1 MHSRS
6 RSNRGFTLIEL
17 LVVIAIIAVL
27 IALLLPAVQQARE
40 AARRSQCKN
49 QLKQL
54 GLAHHNYHDTFTTFV
69 YMQGGTANGR
79 CFGGSPF
86 QDGCTTNV
94 MGTGNENR
102 VSGLIQL
109 LPYIE
114 QGALYN
120 TFATPQGSFP
130 AFGSTRDDPAYGPF
144 NSKIALFLCPS
155 NPPGAPGGYPWA
167 GQLNYAFCLG
177 DTINNSGVRDTRGIF
192 GFQSRTNISKVT
204 DGTSNTILMGERGVF
219 TGGTDVRGV
228 TAYGISSAVTN
239 PVTCLAQASGG
250 KYLAGVSLQTDRHQ
264 GGMWHHGQPQFNG
277 FCTVL
282 PPNSPSCMDNQHGDS
297 WALVSASSYHVGG
310 GHILMADGGVRFIS
324 ENINTGTL
332 STAPVT
338 SGASAYGVWG
348 ALGTK
353 SGSEVI
359 GDF

>member
-1 MHSRS
+1 MRS
-6 RSNRGFTLIEL
+6 PVRPSRGFTLIEL

-54 GLAHHNYHDTFTTFV
+54 GLAHHNYHDVFQTFV

-86 QDGCTTNV
+86 QDGCV
-94 MGTGNENR
+94 SGVFGTGNENR

-109 LPYIE
+109 LPYLD
-114 QGALYN
+114 QGPLYN
-120 TFATPQGSFP
+120 QFATPQGSYP
-130 AFGSTRDDPAYGPF
+130 AFGSSRDDSGYAPF
-144 NSKIALFLCPS
+144 NSKIPLFLCPS
-155 NPPGAPGGYPWA
+155 NPPGAAGGYPWA

-177 DTINNSGVRDTRGIF
+177 DTVDNSGVRDTRGIF
-192 GFQSRTNISKVT
+192 GFQSKTPMSKIT
-204 DGTSNTILMGERGVF
+204 DGSSNTILMGERGVY
-219 TGGTDVRGV
+219 TGTNDVRGL
-228 TAYGISSAVTN
+228 TAWNVASALTN
-239 PVTCLAQASGG
+239 PSTCLTQATGG
-250 KYLAGVSLQTDRHQ
+250 KYVAGASLQTDRHQ
-264 GGMWHHGQPQFNG
+264 GGMWHHGQPHFNG

-282 PPNSPSCMDNQHGDS
+282 PPNSPSCMSNQHGDQ
-297 WALVSASSYHVGG
+297 WALVSAGSYHVGG
-310 GHILMADGGVRFIS
+310 AHLLMADGAVRFVS

-332 STAPVT
+332 STPPVS

-348 ALGTK
+348 SLGTK
-353 SGSEVI
+353 SGAEVI